1 MIYTVADGRFYK
13 VTDQDG
19 IVTYYKLEGS
29 NELATAQTVEI
40 ITEAEYNTAK
50 GIESVE
56 VPELKLPDNF
66 KLTEDN
72 NQPREKEE

>member
-19 IVTYYKLEGS
+19 VVTYYKLEGS

-40 ITEAEYNTAK
+40 ITEVEYNTAK
-50 GIESVE
+50 GIETVE
-56 VPELKLPDNF
+56 APELKLPDN
-66 KLTEDN
+66 LIPEDN
-72 NQPREKEE
+72 NQPEETEE